1 VNKGEIHIQ
10 LTRRVPETQLTANSE
25 DPKLAGV
32 SSGNAKLQRTAG
44 KVMSSS
50 LSLLL
55 ISRLEQFPFR
65 PFLSLFSPLI
75 WVHVERSQVRSLIR
89 KAMALAEE
97 EEETEDIRQM
107 LEELEGAEE
116 ERESTISQLQKDR
129 NLLIAKVREL
139 EQAMSGFI

>member
-1 VNKGEIHIQ
+1 MEGC
-10 LTRRVPETQLTANSE
+10 
-25 DPKLAGV
+25 
-32 SSGNAKLQRTAG
+32 
-44 KVMSSS
+44 
-50 LSLLL
+50 
-55 ISRLEQFPFR
+55 
-65 PFLSLFSPLI
+65 
-75 WVHVERSQVRSLIR
+75 QVRSLIR

>member
-1 VNKGEIHIQ
+1 
-10 LTRRVPETQLTANSE
+10 
-25 DPKLAGV
+25 
-32 SSGNAKLQRTAG
+32 
-44 KVMSSS
+44 M
-50 LSLLL
+50 
-55 ISRLEQFPFR
+55 
-65 PFLSLFSPLI
+65 
-75 WVHVERSQVRSLIR
+75 RSLIR

-129 NLLIAKVREL
+129 DLLIAKVREL

>member
-1 VNKGEIHIQ
+1 
-10 LTRRVPETQLTANSE
+10 
-25 DPKLAGV
+25 
-32 SSGNAKLQRTAG
+32 
-44 KVMSSS
+44 
-50 LSLLL
+50 
-55 ISRLEQFPFR
+55 
-65 PFLSLFSPLI
+65 
-75 WVHVERSQVRSLIR
+75 VERSQVRSLIR